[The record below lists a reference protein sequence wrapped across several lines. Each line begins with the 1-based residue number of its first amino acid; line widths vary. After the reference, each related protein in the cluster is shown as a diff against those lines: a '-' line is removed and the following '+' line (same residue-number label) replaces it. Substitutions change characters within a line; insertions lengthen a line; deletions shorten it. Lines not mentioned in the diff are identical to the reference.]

1 MSTESEKLAQSA
13 QAMALIE
20 KYFPAAGD
28 ITTIVETCEKLGM
41 NDYDIR
47 HLLRDGKTIFLSR
60 TISDPSNGEK
70 HIILDC
76 SVEVIK
82 NKTGETLLLLDNK
95 SIPDYFA
102 FLNERETALRA
113 AADKKGLAGEIYR
126 ENLRL
131 KEEVVRLKEECE
143 HWRFI
148 AERKEK

>member
-41 NDYDIR
+41 NEYDIR
-47 HLLRDGKTIFLSR
+47 HLLRDGKTSLFSR
-60 TISDPSNGEK
+60 TISDPSNGEE

-76 SVEVIK
+76 MVEIVK
-82 NKTGETLLLLDNK
+82 NNAGETLLLFDNK
-95 SIPDYFA
+95 TIPDYFV

-113 AADKKGLAGEIYR
+113 AADKKGIAGEIYR

-131 KEEVVRLKEECE
+131 KDEVVRLKEQCE
-143 HWRFI
+143 QWRFI